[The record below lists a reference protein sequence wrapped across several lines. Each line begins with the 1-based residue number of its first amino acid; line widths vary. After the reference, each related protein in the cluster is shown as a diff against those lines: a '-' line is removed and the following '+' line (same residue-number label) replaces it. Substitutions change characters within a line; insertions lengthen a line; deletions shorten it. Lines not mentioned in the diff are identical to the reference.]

1 MSCNTCT
8 LHNNKLVGSSGCT
21 ANCGTRSFGT
31 VKLSVFDWLANT
43 QLPGGEPFFDCVE
56 VRFKNSRKEYFRNTD
71 KLPLQIGDTVATE
84 APSGHDVGIVSL
96 TGELVRSQMKKR
108 KIDWESDSLPRVYR
122 KANQHD
128 IDVWQQSRAKEIEVQ
143 KQSRELAI
151 ALGLEMKISDVE
163 FQGDGSKA
171 TFYYTAEGRVD
182 FRQLIKDMARAF
194 SVRIEMRQIGFR
206 QEASRLG
213 GIGSCGRE
221 LCCSTWLTDFRSVST
236 SAARYQQL
244 SLNPQK
250 LAGQCGK
257 LKCCLN
263 FELDTYLDALQ
274 DFPRTDTKLHTL
286 RGVASCQ
293 KIDIFKRLMWFT
305 YDENPITWYKLS
317 VDSVKE
323 ILELNKKGEQIEEL
337 EEYAILSDLS
347 LRKGSSADA
356 DLELAPVE
364 EDSITRFDTPKRKRN
379 KKNTAKKEVKGAA
392 KTPKE
397 TNKTSANKPTPPKE
411 NKLAPAKDA
420 KEAKVI
426 PEKELLSVT
435 IAESASTPLA
445 KAARPAR
452 QGQNK
457 PQNKKAVLPGTEQ
470 NPSPNPEMRNNA
482 QLSQKGQARAQNN
495 AVKTNA
501 RHNNQKHKPNKA
513 PNAEKPKNEN
523 A

>member
-1 MSCNTCT
+1 MSCNSCT
-8 LHNNKLVGSSGCT
+8 FNNIDNNNSCGT
-21 ANCGTRSFGT
+21 NCGARSFGS

-43 QLPGGEPFFDCVE
+43 KLPGGQEFFNCVE
-56 VRFKNSRKEYFRNTD
+56 VRFKNSRKEYFRNVD
-71 KLPLQIGDTVATE
+71 KLPLQMGDVVATE
-84 APSGHDVGIVSL
+84 AASGHDVGVVSL
-96 TGELVRSQMKKR
+96 TGELVRAQMKKR
-108 KIDWESDSLPRVYR
+108 RVNWESEDLPRIYR

-128 IDVWQQSRAKEIEVQ
+128 IDIWHQSRDKEIEVQ

-206 QEASRLG
+206 QEAARLG

-221 LCCSTWLTDFRSVST
+221 LCCATWLTDFRSVST

-274 DFPRTDTKLHTL
+274 DFPRTDVKLHTL
-286 RGVASCQ
+286 RGSASCQ

-305 YDENPITWYKLS
+305 YDENPVTWYKLS

-323 ILELNKKGEQIEEL
+323 IIDLNKNGEQIEEL

-347 LRKGSSADA
+347 SHKGSSSDS
-356 DLELAPVE
+356 ELAPIE
-364 EDSITRFDTPKRKRN
+364 EDSITRFDTPKRKKKRNN
-379 KKNTAKKEVKGAA
+379 KKGNKEKELPKDTVQTKEIAKDEQKVDSKPERNNKNTKKLPKNINKAAELKRTGEGVLNAATKEVKLPIEVPQPQANASAQQSKKAPTPEANNNNKRIQQKQKMSA
-392 KTPKE
+392 KKQHNP
-397 TNKTSANKPTPPKE
+397 NVRRNLDPFANK
-411 NKLAPAKDA
+411 
-420 KEAKVI
+420 V
-426 PEKELLSVT
+426 
-435 IAESASTPLA
+435 
-445 KAARPAR
+445 
-452 QGQNK
+452 NK
-457 PQNKKAVLPGTEQ
+457 PKQ
-470 NPSPNPEMRNNA
+470 SNN
-482 QLSQKGQARAQNN
+482 
-495 AVKTNA
+495 
-501 RHNNQKHKPNKA
+501 
-513 PNAEKPKNEN
+513 EKSE
-523 A
+523 